1 MNDLGQYENFA
12 KNLKQKYII
21 SDDLNNFKFQALEVG
36 IGKKLDEKSK
46 SDVLELL
53 SELEGELEGKD
64 IAIAT
69 LKVNIC
75 LGSIH
80 I

>member
-1 MNDLGQYENFA
+1 MM
-12 KNLKQKYII
+12 YI
-21 SDDLNNFKFQALEVG
+21 FKFQALEVG

-75 LGSIH
+75 LY
-80 I
+80 

>member
-1 MNDLGQYENFA
+1 MI
-12 KNLKQKYII
+12 YIP
-21 SDDLNNFKFQALEVG
+21 FKFQALEVG

-75 LGSIH
+75 LYSITNSN
-80 I
+80 

>member
-1 MNDLGQYENFA
+1 MYVL
-12 KNLKQKYII
+12 
-21 SDDLNNFKFQALEVG
+21 KFQALEVG

-75 LGSIH
+75 LGEHSYKTSNGYWAFLTYLL
-80 I
+80 

>member
-1 MNDLGQYENFA
+1 MI
-12 KNLKQKYII
+12 YI
-21 SDDLNNFKFQALEVG
+21 FKFQALEVG

-80 I
+80 MSRR

>member
-1 MNDLGQYENFA
+1 MI
-12 KNLKQKYII
+12 YI
-21 SDDLNNFKFQALEVG
+21 FKFQALEVG

-75 LGSIH
+75 LGSIPIRRQMVFGH
-80 I
+80 F

>member
-1 MNDLGQYENFA
+1 MM
-12 KNLKQKYII
+12 YI
-21 SDDLNNFKFQALEVG
+21 FKFQALEVG

-69 LKVNIC
+69 LKVNNTKIC
-75 LGSIH
+75 IKYRKHGSSSFSFNCIS
-80 I
+80 IFNY